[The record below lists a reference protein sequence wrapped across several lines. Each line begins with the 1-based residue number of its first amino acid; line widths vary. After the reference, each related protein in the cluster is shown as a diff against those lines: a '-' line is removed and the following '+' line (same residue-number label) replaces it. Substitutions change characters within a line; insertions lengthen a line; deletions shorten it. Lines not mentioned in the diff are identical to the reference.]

1 MAESHVVSG
10 LVSKR
15 SELAGLVAHH
25 QQAIA
30 GINADLK
37 HLDAAIKLF
46 APDFHLAGIK
56 TTQHRQYSHLFRNGE
71 CYRLTLDALRE
82 SGGIATIPAIVERI
96 MAIKSL
102 EADQLATVA
111 DGVKKSMYRAEKSK
125 LIHRSGLNGR
135 IVVWSLV

>member
-10 LVSKR
+10 LVAKR
-15 SELAGLVAHH
+15 SELAGLVTHH

-30 GINADLK
+30 GINGDLK

-56 TTQHRQYSHLFRNGE
+56 PTQHRESNHLFRHGE

-82 SGGIATIPAIVERI
+82 SGGTATIPAIVDRI
-96 MAIKSL
+96 MALKSL
-102 EADQLATVA
+102 EPDQLATVA

-125 LIHRSGLNGR
+125 LIRRSGLNGR
-135 IVVWSLV
+135 VVVWSLV